1 MRWLLVLALSSCTVI
16 GAGTGALIGN
26 FAGNAGKGALIGAV
40 IGLRADIEIGKG
52 LHDLGH
58 KLIFW

>member
-1 MRWLLVLALSSCTVI
+1 MKYLLVLALSSCTLV
-16 GAGTGALIGN
+16 GAGTGAFVGN
-26 FAGNAGKGALIGAV
+26 FSGNAGKGALIGAV
-40 IGLRADIEIGKG
+40 LGLRIDIELGKG